1 MRRWKDK
8 KYLYCS
14 GRGNLHICS
23 KKSFDQRPEEI
34 EYEVQKGLEEILDE
48 CNREYIRGPEGEKE
62 KQRRRELQEINEKI
76 SRLLGLMAESSEIS
90 MKYINQELE
99 ALDARKTEIKEAY
112 KTPDSDRKQ
121 NYQRIIFEQLGF
133 EEKKLT
139 AQAFIEKIKVYDD
152 SIEITWKV

>member
-1 MRRWKDK
+1 
-8 KYLYCS
+8 
-14 GRGNLHICS
+14 
-23 KKSFDQRPEEI
+23 
-34 EYEVQKGLEEILDE
+34 
-48 CNREYIRGPEGEKE
+48 
-62 KQRRRELQEINEKI
+62 
-76 SRLLGLMAESSEIS
+76 MAESSEIS

-99 ALDARKTEIKEAY
+99 ALDARKTEIKEVY

>member
-1 MRRWKDK
+1 
-8 KYLYCS
+8 
-14 GRGNLHICS
+14 
-23 KKSFDQRPEEI
+23 
-34 EYEVQKGLEEILDE
+34 
-48 CNREYIRGPEGEKE
+48 
-62 KQRRRELQEINEKI
+62 
-76 SRLLGLMAESSEIS
+76 MAESSEIS